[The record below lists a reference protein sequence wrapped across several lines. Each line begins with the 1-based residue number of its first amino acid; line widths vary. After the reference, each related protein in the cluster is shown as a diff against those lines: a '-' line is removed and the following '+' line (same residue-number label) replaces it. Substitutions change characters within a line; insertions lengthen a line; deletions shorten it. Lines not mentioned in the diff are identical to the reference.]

1 MKIKEI
7 DEIARRCCYE
17 YRLILGDA
25 QKADTYITGFNDAAE
40 WLANSIWR
48 DRDETPK
55 NLGKREIILMFRDDS
70 YNIILKGSYNWNDIL
85 EIHNFIKWAY
95 IDDLLPDKELLWH
108 DRLFE
113 GSVRLYIIRPIRK
126 ENDGKIKL

>member
-7 DEIARRCCYE
+7 DEIARCCCYE
-17 YRLILGDA
+17 YRLFSRDI
-25 QKADTYITGFNDAAE
+25 QKADTYIMGFNDAAE
-40 WLANSIWR
+40 WLVNSIWR

-70 YNIILKGSYNWNDIL
+70 YNIISKGYYNWNDIL

-95 IDDLLPDKELLWH
+95 IDDFLPDKVLLWH

-113 GSVRLYIIRPIRK
+113 ASVLLRRHIYIRK
-126 ENDGKIKL
+126 D

>member
-25 QKADTYITGFNDAAE
+25 QKAYTYITGFNDAAE

-70 YNIILKGSYNWNDIL
+70 YNIILKGLIIGMIFLKFTIL
-85 EIHNFIKWAY
+85 LNGLILTIFYLIKNY
-95 IDDLLPDKELLWH
+95 FGMTGYLKEA
-108 DRLFE
+108 F
-113 GSVRLYIIRPIRK
+113 VCILYVQYEK
-126 ENDGKIKL
+126 KMMVK

>member
-7 DEIARRCCYE
+7 DKIARRCCCE
-17 YRLILGDA
+17 YRLFLGNA
-25 QKADTYITGFNDAAE
+25 EKADTYITGFNDAAE
-40 WLANSIWR
+40 WLGNSIWR

-70 YNIILKGSYNWNDIL
+70 YTIISNEPYNWNDFL
-85 EIHNFIKWAY
+85 EIHDFIKWAY
-95 IDDLLPDKELLWH
+95 IDDFLPDKELLWR

-113 GSVRLYIIRPIRK
+113 GSLRLRIMRTIRK
-126 ENDGKIKL
+126 